1 MSGWRDHVLQHFAPQ
16 TSRLTLVAD
25 PDGLLIEE
33 GILNAIRAR
42 GFEVIPFDD
51 PVAFRFAYESQYRQ
65 RWDRGEDTELVVVL
79 RAEEDD
85 LRRLPFDLLRAGR
98 RLPTFRLAHIFPKL
112 SNPVVQALDRSLL
125 DALYR
130 RLPSYDGG
138 ELGDRSTKSFVLR
151 NVLGCARSS

>member
-65 RWDRGEDTELVVVL
+65 RWDRGEDTELVVGP
-79 RAEEDD
+79 A
-85 LRRLPFDLLRAGR
+85 
-98 RLPTFRLAHIFPKL
+98 
-112 SNPVVQALDRSLL
+112 S
-125 DALYR
+125 
-130 RLPSYDGG
+130 GG
-138 ELGDRSTKSFVLR
+138 G
-151 NVLGCARSS
+151 RSSEPSV